1 MIPMASAWQTPPGCA
16 IIASIT
22 TPVLT
27 LWVFGQTPGAP
38 PAKRPLTAVGR
49 SGSKSISARRPLR
62 PSWQWR
68 YRAGTLDHTG
78 AMSIVLGLRSKALPA
93 RKTPRATLGHLRV
106 WVEKRPLQGPQ
117 TNIPRGRTRGPSTKL

>member
-1 MIPMASAWQTPPGCA
+1 MASAWQTPRCCV

-27 LWVFGQTPGAP
+27 LWVLGQTPGAP

-62 PSWQWR
+62 PSWQWK
-68 YRAGTLDHTG
+68 YRAGILEHTG
-78 AMSIVLGLRSKALPA
+78 AMSGVWGLRSKVLPA

-106 WVEKRPLQGPQ
+106 WVKKRPLQGPQ
-117 TNIPRGRTRGPSTKL
+117 TNYPRGSTRRPSTKL